1 MEKTLFLE
9 HFFMIST
16 FLHGS
21 AYTSSENY
29 LFFLNFV
36 LFLLYKKATKMK
48 KDIVE
53 ENREND

>member
-21 AYTSSENY
+21 AYTSSENHL
-29 LFFLNFV
+29 LFLIFV
-36 LFLLYKKATKMK
+36 LFLLPNEKN
-48 KDIVE
+48 IVE
-53 ENREND
+53 ENSENDE